1 MDPDVPQATPAD
13 GDAPTP
19 EPTDE
24 GTLSS
29 VQRRLEG
36 KPVLIYGTLIAG
48 AVVLLLLLMVV
59 WLSTRNSGS
68 PVNLCLDTN
77 VAEAQAAILEG
88 GVRRADV
95 LIDAEQPM
103 QGLTAIQLEL
113 EDGECRKL
121 PEGADNRGQLLQVLG
136 LIELYNQEGD
146 GNVRVEY
153 QREEV
158 PANLLAH
165 LHPHPDDHSHRGS
178 LAVGWHPAPRAWFL
192 TNSNGIAVTHGRSVA
207 HPNATPNGAPNHR
220 PNQTPHHRPDFD
232 SLKRVCKAHFRTCTT
247 PTVRDVAVMRGM

>member
-95 LIDAEQPM
+95 LIDAEHPM

-158 PANLLAH
+158 PANLL
-165 LHPHPDDHSHRGS
+165 
-178 LAVGWHPAPRAWFL
+178 L
-192 TNSNGIAVTHGRSVA
+192 TS
-207 HPNATPNGAPNHR
+207 TPIP
-220 PNQTPHHRPDFD
+220 TI
-232 SLKRVCKAHFRTCTT
+232 T
-247 PTVRDVAVMRGM
+247 PTAEASPLVGTPLPVLGSSPTPMASPSPTAAPSHTPTPLPTARPTIVPTKRPTTAPTSTP

>member
-1 MDPDVPQATPAD
+1 MDPDAPQATPAD

-19 EPTDE
+19 EPADE

-29 VQRRLEG
+29 MQRRLEG
-36 KPVLIYGTLIAG
+36 KPVLIYGTLAAG
-48 AVVLLLLLMVV
+48 ALVLLLLLMIV
-59 WLSTRNSGS
+59 WLSTRDSGS

-153 QREEV
+153 QREDV
-158 PANLLAH
+158 PANLLLTSTPIPSITPTSTAPASP
-165 LHPHPDDHSHRGS
+165 LAGTPVPVLGS
-178 LAVGWHPAPRAWFL
+178 SPTPTPTA
-192 TNSNGIAVTHGRSVA
+192 TVTPSPTHTPS
-207 HPNATPNGAPNHR
+207 PTATPA
-220 PNQTPHHRPDFD
+220 TPIATGSP
-232 SLKRVCKAHFRTCTT
+232 LTT
-247 PTVRDVAVMRGM
+247 P

>member
-1 MDPDVPQATPAD
+1 MDPDAPQATPAD
-13 GDAPTP
+13 DDAPTP

-158 PANLLAH
+158 PANLSAH
-165 LHPHPDDHSHRGS
+165 LHPIP
-178 LAVGWHPAPRAWFL
+178 
-192 TNSNGIAVTHGRSVA
+192 TI
-207 HPNATPNGAPNHR
+207 
-220 PNQTPHHRPDFD
+220 
-232 SLKRVCKAHFRTCTT
+232 T
-247 PTVRDVAVMRGM
+247 PTAEASPLVGTPLPVMSSSPTPTASP

>member
-1 MDPDVPQATPAD
+1 MDPDAPQATPAD
-13 GDAPTP
+13 DDAPTP

-153 QREEV
+153 QREDV
-158 PANLLAH
+158 PANLL
-165 LHPHPDDHSHRGS
+165 
-178 LAVGWHPAPRAWFL
+178 L
-192 TNSNGIAVTHGRSVA
+192 TS
-207 HPNATPNGAPNHR
+207 TPIP
-220 PNQTPHHRPDFD
+220 TI
-232 SLKRVCKAHFRTCTT
+232 T
-247 PTVRDVAVMRGM
+247 PTTEASPLVGTPLPVLGSSPTPTASPSPTAAPSHTPTPLPTARPTIVPTKRPTTAPTSTP

>member
-1 MDPDVPQATPAD
+1 MDPDAPQATPAD

-29 VQRRLEG
+29 MQRRLEG

-158 PANLLAH
+158 PANLL
-165 LHPHPDDHSHRGS
+165 
-178 LAVGWHPAPRAWFL
+178 L
-192 TNSNGIAVTHGRSVA
+192 TS
-207 HPNATPNGAPNHR
+207 TPIP
-220 PNQTPHHRPDFD
+220 TI
-232 SLKRVCKAHFRTCTT
+232 T
-247 PTVRDVAVMRGM
+247 PTAEASPLVGTPLPVLGSSPTPMASPSPTAAPSHTPTPLPTARPTIVPTKRPTTAPTSTP

>member
-1 MDPDVPQATPAD
+1 MDPDAPQATPAD

-29 VQRRLEG
+29 MQRRLEG
-36 KPVLIYGTLIAG
+36 KPVLIYGTLVAG

-77 VAEAQAAILEG
+77 VAEAQAAILDG

-153 QREEV
+153 QREDV
-158 PANLLAH
+158 PANLL
-165 LHPHPDDHSHRGS
+165 
-178 LAVGWHPAPRAWFL
+178 L
-192 TNSNGIAVTHGRSVA
+192 TS
-207 HPNATPNGAPNHR
+207 TPIP
-220 PNQTPHHRPDFD
+220 TI
-232 SLKRVCKAHFRTCTT
+232 T
-247 PTVRDVAVMRGM
+247 PTAEASPLVGTPLPVPGSSPTPTASPSPTVAPSHTPTQIPTARPTIAPTERPTTAPASTP